1 MIATSAN
8 TEPTQEQVERAA
20 DAILVELTAHGAL
33 KELHDDAFKTFLNK
47 DFTKIK
53 LMAACN
59 LEDSFLRSL
68 TYLSSALT
76 TKQPSAT
83 PTILAEA
90 ARAASDY
97 SKERTLRNLSG
108 QITEIFR

>member
-1 MIATSAN
+1 MVQAIN
-8 TEPTQEQVERAA
+8 TEPTQEQVERVA

-33 KELHDDAFKTFLNK
+33 KELHEYAFKSFLNK

-53 LMAACN
+53 VMAACN

-68 TYLSSALT
+68 TYLSSALA
-76 TKQPSAT
+76 TKQPNAT

-97 SKERTLRNLSG
+97 AKERTLRNLG
-108 QITEIFR
+108 AAIADAFN